1 MSATGGEPEGIG
13 AKADNIPDAVVAII
27 EQQMIRRS
35 GIDLKKFKASL
46 DGDAPPAGLG
56 KALQQGTLKSQ
67 RKTRKA
73 AN

>member
-1 MSATGGEPEGIG
+1 MSAAAGEPEGIG
-13 AKADNIPDAVVAII
+13 AKADITPNAVAAII
-27 EQQMIRRS
+27 EQQMTSKS

>member
-1 MSATGGEPEGIG
+1 MSGPSSPVT
-13 AKADNIPDAVVAII
+13 PDAVAAII
-27 EQQMIRRS
+27 EQPMAPKP
-35 GIDLKKFKASL
+35 GIDLKRFKASL